1 LTNIRDR
8 IMKGEQAGQACNVL
22 LVCCGVSVERRR
34 LLANERD
41 ELRGDYLRT
50 AVLIFVTIC
59 LIEHQRRGELEDDEA
74 DNHIETLQRA
84 SSASLWRRVKPEA
97 NKKIAATASTSVA
110 APEVAALDP
119 TAAGS
124 EGGLRPWREV
134 IEEAEAAKQAPPSDG
149 DVAYSA
155 MCSGV
160 MLLGSSNIETF
171 EALSEIFYRHTAL
184 QLASS
189 ALRKAADAD
198 FLSLS
203 AAAFC
208 GTVNTDGVSPAKCK
222 ALIAAGES
230 EAGQQV
236 MRDMVLSFLLP
247 SSVVGVRRTLLLP
260 RAVATKATME
270 YTDIVQF
277 AHETAMEGLEWT
289 WEHSEDPLK
298 LTCAL
303 LTAVAC
309 LTTREG
315 EDPIRKGDAF
325 GGLVS
330 LPFLNTATPAES
342 KFRVS
347 MIPESKRW
355 VLFKMQNGEPI
366 VQAAVEGLEG
376 VKLTLVG
383 LSEAL

>member
-1 LTNIRDR
+1 MRW
-8 IMKGEQAGQACNVL
+8 
-22 LVCCGVSVERRR
+22 
-34 LLANERD
+34 
-41 ELRGDYLRT
+41 DYLRT
-50 AVLIFVTIC
+50 AVLIFVAIC
-59 LIEHQRRGELEDDEA
+59 LVEHQRRGELEDDEA
-74 DNHIETLQRA
+74 DKHIETLQRA
-84 SSASLWRRVKPEA
+84 SSVSLWRRVKPE
-97 NKKIAATASTSVA
+97 KKEEDAPMVATV
-110 APEVAALDP
+110 PEVAALDP
-119 TAAGS
+119 TSTAT
-124 EGGLRPWREV
+124 EGGLCPWREV
-134 IEEAEAAKQAPPSDG
+134 IEEAEAAKQEPPNDG

-155 MCSGV
+155 LCSGV
-160 MLLGSSNIETF
+160 MLLGSSSIETF

-230 EAGQQV
+230 EAGQQAADHALLVPRPQV

-270 YTDIVQF
+270 YTDMVQF

-289 WEHSEDPLK
+289 WQHSEDPLK

-330 LPFLNTATPAES
+330 LPFLNTATPPEH

-347 MIPESKRW
+347 LIPESKRW
-355 VLFKMQNGEPI
+355 ILFKMHNGEPV
-366 VQAAVEGLEG
+366 VQAALEGLEG
-376 VKLTLVG
+376 VKLTMVG

>member
-1 LTNIRDR
+1 MR
-8 IMKGEQAGQACNVL
+8 GEQSGQACNVL

-74 DNHIETLQRA
+74 DTHIETLQRA
-84 SSASLWRRVKPEA
+84 SSASLWKRVMPA
-97 NKKIAATASTSVA
+97 KKADADLAYASFA

-119 TAAGS
+119 TATS
-124 EGGLRPWREV
+124 SQEGPRPWSEV
-134 IEEAEAAKQAPPSDG
+134 IEEAEAAKDAPPKDG

-160 MLLGSSNIETF
+160 MLLGTSNIQTF

-189 ALRKAADAD
+189 TLSKAADAD

-208 GTVNTDGVSPAKCK
+208 GTVNSDGVSPAKCK

-236 MRDMVLSFLLP
+236 RYFLL
-247 SSVVGVRRTLLLP
+247 LL
-260 RAVATKATME
+260 R
-270 YTDIVQF
+270 
-277 AHETAMEGLEWT
+277 G
-289 WEHSEDPLK
+289 
-298 LTCAL
+298 
-303 LTAVAC
+303 
-309 LTTREG
+309 
-315 EDPIRKGDAF
+315 
-325 GGLVS
+325 
-330 LPFLNTATPAES
+330 
-342 KFRVS
+342 
-347 MIPESKRW
+347 
-355 VLFKMQNGEPI
+355 
-366 VQAAVEGLEG
+366 
-376 VKLTLVG
+376 
-383 LSEAL
+383 